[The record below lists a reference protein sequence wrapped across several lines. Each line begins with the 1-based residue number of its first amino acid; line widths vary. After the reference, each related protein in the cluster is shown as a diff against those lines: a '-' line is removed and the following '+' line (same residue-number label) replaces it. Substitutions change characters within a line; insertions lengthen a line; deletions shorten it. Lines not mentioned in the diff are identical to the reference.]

1 LGKKNGVIRERQ
13 ALRAQAEEESSRI
26 ERRIKIDV
34 EKAYRRWQRVTGMAA
49 VAREA
54 SDARKEAL
62 RIVKDQYELGLC
74 GKAEYEEANAASL
87 SMEAD
92 LAAAEF
98 QIMSAITD
106 LNRLAGVL

>member
-1 LGKKNGVIRERQ
+1 MS
-13 ALRAQAEEESSRI
+13 AQAEEESRRI

-54 SDARKEAL
+54 SSARKEAL
-62 RIVKDQYELGLC
+62 RIIKDQYELGLC
-74 GKAEYEEANAASL
+74 GKAEYEEAKAASL

-92 LAAAEF
+92 PAAA
-98 QIMSAITD
+98 D
-106 LNRLAGVL
+106 LNRLAGVF